1 MGFKCGIIGLP
12 NVGKSTIFNAL
23 CESAKAEASNYPFC
37 TIDPNK
43 GIVKVPDERIKILQK
58 LTNPERVIYPT
69 VEFVDIAGLVK
80 GASKGE
86 GLGNRFLSHIREVDA
101 IIHVVRCFD
110 DDNVSHVEGNI
121 DPVRDVEIVNLE
133 LILADLEVVERR
145 LEKLKKQSHEYEL
158 LNKVKEVLNKGK
170 FCSELELKNEE
181 EKKILKSLN
190 LLTLKPILYVANV
203 DENSLSGNKYSQQ
216 LNNYSDNTI
225 IICGKIEAELNE
237 LDENEREEFLK
248 DMGIEKRGLD
258 VLIKEG
264 YKLLDLITFFTILSN
279 EVRGWTI
286 KNGTKAI
293 NAAGKIHKDFERGFI
308 RAEVIHFDDFV
319 KIGSESKCR
328 ELGLIRAE
336 GKDYIV
342 KDGDIIHFRFNV

>member
-293 NAAGKIHKDFERGFI
+293 NAARKIHKDFERGFI